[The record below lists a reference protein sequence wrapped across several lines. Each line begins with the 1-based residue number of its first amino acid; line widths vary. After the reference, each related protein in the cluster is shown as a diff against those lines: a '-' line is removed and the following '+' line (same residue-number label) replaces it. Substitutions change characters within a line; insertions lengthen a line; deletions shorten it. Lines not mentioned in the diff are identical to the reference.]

1 MTVAQIS
8 EIIGKATAVESYLG
22 KVTGLAILLK
32 QDPTKGIFVKTFQNI
47 QSRYYLCNTSGRL
60 LLNL

>member
-1 MTVAQIS
+1 MTVVQIS

-32 QDPTKGIFVKTFQNI
+32 QDPTTGIFVKTFQNV
-47 QSRYYLCNTSGRL
+47 QSRY
-60 LLNL
+60 